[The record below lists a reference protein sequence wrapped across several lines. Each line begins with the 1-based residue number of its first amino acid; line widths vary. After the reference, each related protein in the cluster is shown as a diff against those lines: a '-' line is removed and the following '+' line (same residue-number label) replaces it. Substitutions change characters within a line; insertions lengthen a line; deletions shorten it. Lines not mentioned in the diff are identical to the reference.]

1 MRANYAN
8 ILRSRAKAF
17 ISLQQYHLQT
27 INRDILMIVCHARV
41 SLLRV
46 VHMYNLK
53 AEHSLD
59 CSLMGY
65 PTQPLT
71 EKLWHAIT
79 RTFLL
84 KEAVCLDESFAG
96 KIMVIICKQMLW
108 L

>member
-84 KEAVCLDESFAG
+84 REAVWMNPLLAKS
-96 KIMVIICKQMLW
+96 W
-108 L
+108 

>member
-1 MRANYAN
+1 MQANYAN

-65 PTQPLT
+65 PIQPLT

-84 KEAVCLDESFAG
+84 REAVYLDESFAG

>member
-1 MRANYAN
+1 MLANYAN

-27 INRDILMIVCHARV
+27 IYRDILMIVCHARV

-84 KEAVCLDESFAG
+84 QEAVCLDESFAG
-96 KIMVIICKQMLW
+96 EIMVIICKQMLW

>member
-84 KEAVCLDESFAG
+84 REAVCLDEPFAG

>member
-84 KEAVCLDESFAG
+84 QEVVCLDESFAG
-96 KIMVIICKQMLW
+96 EIMVIICKQMLW